1 MKVVLVNPPPYQL
14 VEPYYDT
21 PPYPRT
27 AIAFLAGYLRQH
39 DVDVGVV
46 DCKYDRLNYSDGIQK
61 VLELSPDIVGF
72 TAFSN
77 EIVQAAQFATLLKDR
92 EPRIIT
98 LVGGVH
104 FTAIPEQTL
113 REFPDFEFGIAG
125 EGEESLVEF
134 TCYVGNKNTEIP
146 AGVCFVDKAGTFKRG
161 PERVPIRDQDTLP
174 NPAWDLFRPADEYI
188 LHTSRG
194 CPFACTFCMNPNG
207 RLVRPRS
214 PESVIGELD
223 YIYSFANPSR
233 IFFGDEIFTV
243 KKDRIR
249 HLCQLLIEHGYPERF
264 SWKCQTHVA
273 CIDQDLADLMKK
285 SNCRTTGLGIE
296 SGDDMLL
303 MNMGK
308 STNAKLIWD
317 AVRVLKRAKIKFES
331 YFILG
336 QPNETMESA
345 KRTIDFAV
353 KLNPDIPILGIM
365 VPYPGTKIAEMVAKG
380 EGGYKRLSANWN
392 DYNKQFGNS
401 IEFEDL
407 SRWRLELLQLYG
419 YLKVFLANGRFLDLA
434 RFAWNYRFEG
444 FALVS
449 KILGLKL
456 NRKFDSTMINS
467 LALDTKNQR
476 P

>member
-1 MKVVLVNPPPYQL
+1 
-14 VEPYYDT
+14 
-21 PPYPRT
+21 
-27 AIAFLAGYLRQH
+27 
-39 DVDVGVV
+39 
-46 DCKYDRLNYSDGIQK
+46 
-61 VLELSPDIVGF
+61 
-72 TAFSN
+72 
-77 EIVQAAQFATLLKDR
+77 
-92 EPRIIT
+92 
-98 LVGGVH
+98 
-104 FTAIPEQTL
+104 
-113 REFPDFEFGIAG
+113 
-125 EGEESLVEF
+125 
-134 TCYVGNKNTEIP
+134 
-146 AGVCFVDKAGTFKRG
+146 
-161 PERVPIRDQDTLP
+161 
-174 NPAWDLFRPADEYI
+174 
-188 LHTSRG
+188 
-194 CPFACTFCMNPNG
+194 MNPNG